1 MCTMN
6 SHLRIALLTN
16 SFLPHAGGS
25 RFYYF
30 NLFKR
35 IAGYGDEI
43 TIITSK
49 VSGWQQFDARE
60 RTSRF
65 KIKRHFKPL
74 LNHSYSQL
82 PKVAGPMLVAWSE
95 CLFRRPDILHCGDL
109 YPEGLIGVTLKKALG
124 MPFVAYCHGEDITLT
139 GERRFQPN
147 LRNAIYQNADAV
159 IANGDFAFD
168 SLLHI
173 GIEREKIHKITPGL
187 DTGVFFPEESDGKL
201 RERYGID
208 GKDVVVMTV
217 ARLVPRKGHARI
229 IRALAELRAEIREFR
244 YVIVGRGP
252 IETELRMLASQLNM
266 LDKVIFAGFVPES
279 ELNRHYNMADI
290 MAMPNTEVAGDLEGF
305 GMVFLEANAAGKPVI
320 GGRSGGTSAAV
331 ADGETGFLVDSDT
344 DVELRDALRKLLT
357 DRSLRERMGAEG
369 LRRARAEFDWD
380 SRAATLRKISS
391 DIVASSR

>member
-1 MCTMN
+1 MYTMN

-35 IAGYGDEI
+35 IAAYGDEI
-43 TIITSK
+43 TIMTSK
-49 VSGWQQFDARE
+49 VPDWQQFDARE
-60 RTSRF
+60 QTPRL
-65 KIKRHFKPL
+65 KIRRHFKPL
-74 LNHSYSQL
+74 PNHSYSQL

-109 YPEGLIGVTLKKALG
+109 YPEGLIGVILKKMLG

-147 LRNAIYQNADAV
+147 LRNAIYRNADAV

-168 SLLHI
+168 NLLRI
-173 GIEREKIHKITPGL
+173 GIEKGKIHKITPGL
-187 DTGVFFPEESDGKL
+187 DTSVFFPEESDAKL

-208 GKDVVVMTV
+208 AMDVVVMTV

-229 IRALAELRAEIREFR
+229 IRALSELRAEIREFK

-252 IETELRMLASQLNM
+252 IEAELRALASQLNM
-266 LDKVIFAGFVPES
+266 LDKVVFAGFVPEG

-290 MAMPNTEVAGDLEGF
+290 VAMPNTEVAGDLEGF

-331 ADGETGFLVDSDT
+331 ADGKSGFLVDSGAE
-344 DVELRDALRKLLT
+344 VELHDALRKLLT
-357 DRSLRERMGAEG
+357 DRCLRERMGAVG

-380 SRAATLRKISS
+380 SRAATLRKISY
-391 DIVASSR
+391 DIVAASQ

>member
-1 MCTMN
+1 MD

-35 IAGYGDEI
+35 IADYGDEI

-49 VSGWQQFDARE
+49 VRDWQQFDARE
-60 RTSRF
+60 QTAGF

-74 LNHSYSQL
+74 PSHSYSQL
-82 PKVAGPMLVAWSE
+82 PKVVGPMLVAWSE

-109 YPEGLIGVTLKKALG
+109 YPEGLIGITLKKILG
-124 MPFVAYCHGEDITLT
+124 LPFVAYCHGEDITLT

-147 LRNAIYQNADAV
+147 LRNAIYRSADAV

-168 SLLHI
+168 NLLRI
-173 GIEREKIHKITPGL
+173 GIKREKIHKITPGL
-187 DTGVFFPEESDGKL
+187 DTSVFFPAVCDGKL

-208 GKDVVVMTV
+208 AKDVVVMTV
-217 ARLVPRKGHARI
+217 ARLVPRKGHARV
-229 IRALAELRAEIREFR
+229 IRALSELRAEIHEFK

-252 IETELRMLASQLNM
+252 IEMELRTLASQLNM
-266 LDKVIFAGFVPES
+266 LDKVVFAGFVPDG
-279 ELNRHYNMADI
+279 ELNHHYNMADLV
-290 MAMPNTEVAGDLEGF
+290 AMPNTEFAGDLEGF

-331 ADGETGFLVDSDT
+331 ADGESGFLVDFDT
-344 DVELRDALRKLLT
+344 EVELREALRKLLR
-357 DRSLRERMGAEG
+357 DRSLRERMGAAG

-380 SRAATLRKISS
+380 SRAAMLRKISY
-391 DIVASSR
+391 DIVAASR